1 MATLQVATNKGT
13 VTQIQPV
20 EQLPEFERG
29 KSFQYT
35 KQSGHDIGQQAS
47 KQASNHKATAKL
59 WVIIKPF
66 KGAISD

>member
-47 KQASNHKATAKL
+47 NHKATAKH